1 MQLTFVGQTQR
12 ETWQKKLQKI
22 TQRKQK
28 ICRVCEVSEPRRH
41 FVDVVVRQSLFSF
54 QNKHTPT
61 QTHTHCHT
69 HPERETRV
77 TAWVILSQSLS
88 LFSHSQ
94 TLSLSHSLSLLNAT
108 IKIATFSNDSCTH
121 CSFIFTF
128 TTIPIE
134 SPSLSGRV
142 SAFAWPV

>member
-1 MQLTFVGQTQR
+1 MQLTFVGLYAMRNLT
-12 ETWQKKLQKI
+12 KKKPQKI

-41 FVDVVVRQSLFSF
+41 FVDVVGRQSLFSF

-77 TAWVILSQSLS
+77 TA
-88 LFSHSQ
+88 
-94 TLSLSHSLSLLNAT
+94 
-108 IKIATFSNDSCTH
+108 
-121 CSFIFTF
+121 
-128 TTIPIE
+128 
-134 SPSLSGRV
+134 
-142 SAFAWPV
+142 

>member
-1 MQLTFVGQTQR
+1 MQLTFVGLYATR
-12 ETWQKKLQKI
+12 NLTKKLQKI

-41 FVDVVVRQSLFSF
+41 FVDVVGRQSLFSF

-69 HPERETRV
+69 QPERETRV

-88 LFSHSQ
+88 LFSHSHP
-94 TLSLSHSLSLLNAT
+94 LSLSHSLSLLNAT

-134 SPSLSGRV
+134 SPSLCGRV